1 MSEEVCAALEILVG
15 DTSFDNGQQ
24 FCQKLRPG
32 GVGGKVGYCS
42 ESRLNFW
49 GEGKG
54 REAGNTPGG
63 EACSRACVRLL
74 WTVVFC
80 FVRVRSF
87 VCKSDV

>member
-63 EACSRACVRLL
+63 GSLLACVRSFAMDGCFL
-74 WTVVFC
+74 FC
-80 FVRVRSF
+80 TSALFRM
-87 VCKSDV
+87 